1 MQGGDTSF
9 IVAVGAVVLA
19 SLSFSVGIYLLL
31 DTLRKRQA
39 LKGPKRPKVRKR
51 KVMPTARSI
60 SEIISVARPQAP
72 PAPRPPVPP
81 DERPAPAVPAADPKP
96 AAARQPGAESELMVL
111 YLTEDDV
118 IADEE
123 IDITLVGDFEI
134 EGLDQLVVTVTDGEA
149 QAGTS
154 EIVLELEDIVEEAP
168 LLRVKAAG
176 RTDRGKVR
184 NENEDRYLML
194 DEVPLFVVADGMG
207 GYAGGEVAAT
217 MAVDVIEKAFR
228 TRTFDGPSH
237 GEWPTQGDE
246 LAKAFHMAHR
256 AVHAK
261 AMTEPRLGGM
271 GTTVVAARFARHR
284 RAAFIAHVGDSRCY
298 RIRGDQI
305 TQLTRDHTLAVLL
318 GVEGKAGRKLTQAIG
333 VSDQIAVDLFV
344 DEPEPRDLYLIC
356 SDGLTRMVDDSTILR
371 FALESGD
378 PDWTATRLVEEA
390 NARGGKD
397 NVTVIVIRVES
408 PGIDPVQLQA

>member
-1 MQGGDTSF
+1 MRLLGAAMQGGDTSF
-9 IVAVGAVVLA
+9 IIAVGAVVLA

-31 DTLRKRQA
+31 DTLRRRRA
-39 LKGPKRPKVRKR
+39 LTGGKRPKVHKR
-51 KVMPTARSI
+51 KVVPTARSI
-60 SEIISVARPQAP
+60 SEVISVAKASQP
-72 PAPRPPVPP
+72 PS
-81 DERPAPAVPAADPKP
+81 ERPTPVATATAAPV
-96 AAARQPGAESELMVL
+96 RQTGSDSELMVL

-118 IADEE
+118 IADDE
-123 IDITLVGDFEI
+123 IDITMVGDFEI
-134 EGLDQLVVTVTDGEA
+134 EGLDQIVVTVTDGVA
-149 QAGTS
+149 QPQAT
-154 EIVLELEDIVEEAP
+154 EVVLELEDIVEEAP

-184 NENEDRYLML
+184 HENEDRYLML

-217 MAVDVIEKAFR
+217 MAVDIIERAFR
-228 TRTFDGPSH
+228 TRNFDGPSH
-237 GEWPTQGDE
+237 CEWPAQGDE
-246 LAKAFHMAHR
+246 LAKAFHMAHQ

-261 AMTEPRLGGM
+261 AMNEPRLGGM

-298 RIRGDQI
+298 RIRGQQI

-318 GVEGKAGRKLTQAIG
+318 GVEGKAGRKLTQAVG

-408 PGIDPVQLQA
+408 PGIDPVRFQA

>member
-1 MQGGDTSF
+1 MEGGDTSF
-9 IVAVGAVVLA
+9 IIAVGAVVLA
-19 SLSFSVGIYLLL
+19 SLSFTAGTYLLL
-31 DTLRKRQA
+31 DALRRRRA
-39 LKGPKRPKVRKR
+39 LVRGKGSKVRKR
-51 KVMPTARSI
+51 AVMPAARSI
-60 SEIISVARPQAP
+60 SEIIQVAGA
-72 PAPRPPVPP
+72 AAT
-81 DERPAPAVPAADPKP
+81 APAATAPAAEPTP
-96 AAARQPGAESELMVL
+96 AAVRHTSSDSELMVL

-118 IADEE
+118 IADDEA
-123 IDITLVGDFEI
+123 DITLVGEYEI
-134 EGLDQLVVTVTDGEA
+134 EGLDQLVATVTDGEA
-149 QAGTS
+149 VAGAS

-184 NENEDRYLML
+184 HDNEDRYLML
-194 DEVPLFVVADGMG
+194 DDVPLFVVADGMG
-207 GYAGGEVAAT
+207 GYAGGEVAAG
-217 MAVDVIEKAFR
+217 MAVEVIEQAFR
-228 TRTFDGPSH
+228 TKTFDGPTH
-237 GEWPTQGDE
+237 GEWPNQGDE

-256 AVHAK
+256 AVHAR
-261 AMTEPRLGGM
+261 ALNEPRLGGM

-298 RIRGDQI
+298 RIRGQQI

-318 GVEGKAGRKLTQAIG
+318 GVEGRAGHKLTQAIG

-408 PGIDPVQLQA
+408 PGLDPARLQA